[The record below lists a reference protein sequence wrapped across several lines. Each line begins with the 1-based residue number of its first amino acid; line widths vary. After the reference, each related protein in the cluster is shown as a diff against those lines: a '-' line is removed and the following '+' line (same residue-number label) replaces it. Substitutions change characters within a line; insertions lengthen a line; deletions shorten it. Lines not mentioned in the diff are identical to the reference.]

1 MAIDFQDSSSQVRAT
16 EAAGMIKAAT
26 ANSTARSTARST
38 ATPFVAWTSIKST

>member
-26 ANSTARSTARST
+26 ANSTARSTA
-38 ATPFVAWTSIKST
+38 TPFVAWTSIKST